1 MITEN
6 NDGVVFLLWSY
17 DFTVTV
23 TEFSLVGEWGNLYPQ
38 SQSHPVTLGE
48 VTVNIPLKG
57 SQVTEGYQYVFSIF
71 PLVFALGL
79 CI

>member
-23 TEFSLVGEWGNLYPQ
+23 TEFSQVGEWGNLYPQ

-48 VTVNIPLKG
+48 GYSEYPIERIP
-57 SQVTEGYQYVFSIF
+57 S
-71 PLVFALGL
+71 
-79 CI
+79 